1 MRSPCHHNQRRPK
14 GSSKDPV
21 QPKRKKERTLLYDPT
36 IPLLGTYPEKIIT
49 AKDTCTPMFI
59 AAVFTRAR
67 TGRQPRHSSADEWIK
82 KWWYIYK
89 TEYYSAIKRMN
100 LSH

>member
-59 AAVFTRAR
+59 AALFIIAR
-67 TGRQPRHSSADEWIK
+67 LWKQPRCLSTDKWIK
-82 KWWYIYK
+82 KLWYVCIH
-89 TEYYSAIKRMN
+89 TQP
-100 LSH
+100 